1 MSAPETAMSTR
12 ETAPRSA
19 ASPIGMALAIVGI
32 LLSIAGIVT
41 YATVAVTLS
50 EQRITTTEDACLPDR
65 SVVDPFTAYC
75 QAMIIETH
83 AKEATGGLTYAQLG
97 REDPLRDVAM
107 NASFL
112 RASLFTSVVAFGLSA
127 LVVVLGVLFLLTG
140 IGLRI
145 VDRRRAVEGA
155 PGA

>member
-1 MSAPETAMSTR
+1 MSTHDSS
-12 ETAPRSA
+12 ARSA
-19 ASPIGMALAIVGI
+19 ASPIGIVLAIVGVI
-32 LLSIAGIVT
+32 LALAGILT
-41 YATVAVTLS
+41 YATVATTLA
-50 EQRITTTEDACLPDR
+50 EQRITTTEDACLPNRD
-65 SVVDPFTAYC
+65 VVDPFTAYC

-140 IGLRI
+140 IGLRAA
-145 VDRRRAVEGA
+145 DRRRAVEA
-155 PGA
+155 RRVVV

>member
-1 MSAPETAMSTR
+1 MSTQ
-12 ETAPRSA
+12 TPAPRTA
-19 ASPIGMALAIVGI
+19 AGPIGIILIVVGI
-32 LLSIAGIVT
+32 VLAVAGIAT

-50 EQRITTTEDACLPDR
+50 EQRIVTTEDACLPDR
-65 SVVDPFTAYC
+65 DVVDPFTAYC

-83 AKEATGGLTYAQLG
+83 AKEATGGLTYAQLN

-127 LVVVLGVLFLLTG
+127 LVVLLGVLFLLTG
-140 IGLRI
+140 IAL
-145 VDRRRAVEGA
+145 RAVERRPPPA
-155 PGA
+155 SPA